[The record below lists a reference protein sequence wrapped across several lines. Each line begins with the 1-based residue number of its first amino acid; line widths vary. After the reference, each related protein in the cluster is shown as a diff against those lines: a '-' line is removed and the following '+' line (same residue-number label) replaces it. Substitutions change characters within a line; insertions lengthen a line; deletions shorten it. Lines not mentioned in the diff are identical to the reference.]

1 MTPQETFITRL
12 RRQRQR
18 NSISLEEIAAETRVK
33 PELLEAFER
42 NDLSEWPRGVYA
54 RAWIRAYADA
64 VGLDP
69 MDTVDEFCRLF
80 AQGDRR
86 ARATIEEIAA
96 IVAHESEYQSEVP
109 DGQERRRGTPDVN
122 MMQPAPWH
130 ATASTAVVSAGRA
143 LRVRAASL
151 MAAAHAHTREKRQP
165 RTSS

>member
-12 RRQRQR
+12 RRHRQR
-18 NSISLEEIAAETRVK
+18 ISISLEDIAADTRVK

-54 RAWIRAYADA
+54 RAWIRSYASA

-69 MDTVDEFCRLF
+69 TDTVDEFCRLF
-80 AQGDRR
+80 PQGDRR
-86 ARATIEEIAA
+86 VRATIEEIAA
-96 IVAHESEYQSEVP
+96 IVAHESEYQPEVP
-109 DGQERRRGTPDVN
+109 GGQERRRGTPEVN
-122 MMQPAPWH
+122 VLKPASWH
-130 ATASTAVVSAGRA
+130 EAASNAVVSAGRA

-151 MAAAHAHTREKRQP
+151 MAAAHAHTRDKRQP